1 MNTTSADTS
10 FEQLGGFLR
19 ACRARIGPEEVGLPV
34 FGRKRRVAGLRREE
48 VAQLAGVSVDYYV
61 RLEQGRGQHVSDAVL
76 DAIGRALRLDPTEY
90 AHMWDLARPTR
101 VSVRRPAPSTA
112 RPGVQVLLDRID
124 APAFVLGRC
133 MDVVAW
139 NTLADALMGLS
150 AMAPH
155 ARNMARHAFLAP
167 DAHTFYPEWEQ
178 VAADTVGYLRLDAA
192 RHPGDTRMAAL
203 VEELS
208 AGNPR
213 FRPLWDAHQV
223 AEKTHGTKRLR
234 PAGGDPVDITYETL
248 SLPGDPDLLLVVY
261 TTGPRAEPVRARA
274 DAALGRV

>member
-1 MNTTSADTS
+1 MSDAS
-10 FEQLGGFLR
+10 FEQLGDFLR
-19 ACRARIGPEEVGLPV
+19 ACRARVGPEDVGLPV

-90 AHMWDLARPTR
+90 QHMWDLARPTR
-101 VSVRRPAPSTA
+101 TSARQVAPSTA

-133 MDVVAW
+133 MDVSAW
-139 NTLADALMGLS
+139 NAAADAVMGLS

-155 ARNMARHAFLAP
+155 ERNMARHTFLSA
-167 DAHTFYPEWEQ
+167 DAARFYPDWER
-178 VAADTVGYLRLDAA
+178 VAADTVAFLRLDAA
-192 RHPGDTRMAAL
+192 RHSPDTRMAAL

-234 PAGGDPVDITYETL
+234 PADGSVLDTAYETL
-248 SLPGDPDLLLVVY
+248 SFPGDPDLLLVVY
-261 TTGPRAEPVRARA
+261 TTAPRVRTAPAELSATAARN
-274 DAALGRV
+274 